1 MSRTASSDR
10 ERGFTLAG
18 LLAVLGVIM
27 IFVTATVPTQ
37 WSKVMERE
45 RDIQTIFIMK
55 QYARSMRNF
64 QLKHGSLPVSLQ
76 QLKDA
81 RQPRMIR
88 GSGEWADPLTGEVD
102 WIPIPASAIQGRQV
116 VPGAG
121 GMPPGSQNPQA
132 GRPPITPPAQ
142 QPGTSTIGT
151 GSPGTPTPGQPG
163 GMVGPIVG
171 VRPNKTGKSFLTLNG
186 AENYEE
192 WQYTV
197 LDLEQEIMG
206 RRAALGTK

>member
-1 MSRTASSDR
+1 MASRTASCR
-10 ERGFTLAG
+10 RGERGFTLAG
-18 LLAVLGVIM
+18 LLAILGVIM

-45 RDIQTIFIMK
+45 RDIQTIFVMK
-55 QYARSMRNF
+55 QYARAMRNF

-81 RQPRMIR
+81 RAPRMMR
-88 GSGEWADPLTGEVD
+88 GDGEWIDPLTGEVD
-102 WIPIPASAIQGRQV
+102 WIPIPASAIQPQQQQPQQG
-116 VPGAG
+116 
-121 GMPPGSQNPQA
+121 PPGLSRNPQQ
-132 GRPPITPPAQ
+132 PPPSTQ
-142 QPGTSTIGT
+142 QPQPLT
-151 GSPGTPTPGQPG
+151 GQTPTPGQPG

-186 AENYEE
+186 ADTYET

-197 LDLEQEIMG
+197 QDLEQEIIG